1 MLNSIKNIIPL
12 SLLNMIRRARAR
24 WIYGQ
29 YLGMSRQQIFQHIY
43 KNQVW
48 GRSPQADSFHSG
60 TGSRDDQ
67 VVRPYIDAL
76 SAWLRQLP
84 LKPSILDLGCGDFF
98 VGSQLRA
105 HCNSYIACDIVPE
118 LIEHHRS
125 KYASLNVEFKCLDLA
140 QEELPDAQ
148 IVVVRQVLQ
157 HLDNK
162 SIALFCKGL
171 KPSHQYL
178 VLTEHIPRN
187 SSFAAN
193 RDKPAGPDTR
203 IGLNSG
209 VVLTQAPFFL
219 KIKNQFNLCEIE
231 ENGGVIQ
238 TLVYE
243 LN

>member
-1 MLNSIKNIIPL
+1 MFNSLKHLIPL

-24 WIYGQ
+24 WAYRRYQ
-29 YLGMSRQQIFQHIY
+29 NMSRQQIFQHIY

-48 GRSPQADSFHSG
+48 GRSSKADGFYSG
-60 TGSRDDQ
+60 TGSHDDQ
-67 VVRPYIDAL
+67 VVRPYIAAL
-76 SAWLRQLP
+76 SAWLNQLP
-84 LKPSILDLGCGDFF
+84 HKPIVLDLGCGDFF
-98 VGSQLRA
+98 VGSQVLA
-105 HCNSYIACDIVPE
+105 HCKSYIACDIVPE
-118 LIEHHRS
+118 LIESHRV
-125 KYASLNVEFKCLDLA
+125 KYAHLNVVFKCMDLA
-140 QEELPDAQ
+140 HQELPDAQ
-148 IVVVRQVLQ
+148 VVVVRQVLQ

-162 SIALFCKGL
+162 SISLFCNSL
-171 KPSHQYL
+171 MPSHQYL

-187 SSFAAN
+187 SSFVAN

-209 VVLTQAPFFL
+209 VVLTQAPFSL
-219 KIKNQFNLCEIE
+219 KIKNQQTLCEIE